1 VKAAAEANP
10 DRRIE
15 LWFMD
20 EARVGQK
27 GRVGFRWWA
36 RGERPRGLRQL
47 GYEWAHL
54 FGAVRPATG
63 DGFALVLPEVSVV
76 AMQAF
81 LDRFAA
87 GLAEG
92 AHAVLVLDQAG
103 WHGSRRLVVPSNV
116 TLVPLPPYA
125 PELNMEAVAALNT
138 NFIKAKLTAIEQL
151 GLNQKI
157 EDILITLEQ
166 QVHLIR
172 PLDKN
177 REIFVYVA
185 LDKKAANLGMAR
197 RQLRELEANLEA

>member
-1 VKAAAEANP
+1 MKAAAEGNP

-63 DGFALVLPEVSVV
+63 DGFALVLPEVSAA

-81 LDRFAA
+81 LDCFAT
-87 GLAEG
+87 GLADG
-92 AHAVLVLDQAG
+92 ARAASSWTGPAG
-103 WHGSRRLVVPSNV
+103 IARAAWSCRPTSASSRCRPTRPS
-116 TLVPLPPYA
+116 
-125 PELNMEAVAALNT
+125 
-138 NFIKAKLTAIEQL
+138 
-151 GLNQKI
+151 
-157 EDILITLEQ
+157 
-166 QVHLIR
+166 
-172 PLDKN
+172 
-177 REIFVYVA
+177 
-185 LDKKAANLGMAR
+185 
-197 RQLRELEANLEA
+197 